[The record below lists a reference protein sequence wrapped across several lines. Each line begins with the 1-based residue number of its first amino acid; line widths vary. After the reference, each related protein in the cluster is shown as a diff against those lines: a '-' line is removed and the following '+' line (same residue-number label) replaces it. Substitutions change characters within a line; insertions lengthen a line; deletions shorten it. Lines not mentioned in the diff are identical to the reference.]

1 MDFKE
6 SLQNIKNKME
16 VKKVV
21 SPNINSSVEKLSL
34 SYIKNKS
41 SKPYNSSEKE
51 ALSKGFEEVED
62 DEAYNGRYFIKDG
75 LIWIHNI
82 EALKSKLGIYNEDEL
97 KYMKYDVDTY
107 YQQNLTTST
116 KGKSKL
122 RLHDDKDGSG
132 NSAFDVENM
141 VYLSDGVYIH
151 KDDCWF

>member
-34 SYIKNKS
+34 SYIKSKS

-51 ALSKGFEEVED
+51 ALLKGFEEVED

-97 KYMKYDVDTY
+97 RYKKYDVDTY
-107 YQQNLTTST
+107 YNKNSSSKT
-116 KGKSKL
+116 KLKPL
-122 RLHDDKDGSG
+122 RMYDEKENTGIDYGYD
-132 NSAFDVENM
+132 NM